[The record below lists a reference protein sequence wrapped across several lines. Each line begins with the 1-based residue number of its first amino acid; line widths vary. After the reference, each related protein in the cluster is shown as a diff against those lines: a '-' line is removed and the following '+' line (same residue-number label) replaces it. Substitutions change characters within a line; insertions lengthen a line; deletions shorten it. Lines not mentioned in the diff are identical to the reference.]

1 MSSHRRADLPS
12 APSPQ
17 HRAPRQP
24 RLRKAVLGAAVI
36 AALGGGTA
44 FACIGG
50 GSGRAP
56 GQPTAASPTAAVGT
70 HDPAP
75 TTLPASP
82 VTHPARPT
90 AKPTRTPPR
99 HTTPPPRPTPTAT
112 TAKPAPTTS
121 APSDPPVSGDAVQQV
136 LAKVNQA
143 RAAQGLPAYTLLD
156 GLNRSAAAHNKV
168 MSAGC
173 GLSHQCPGEPAFGDR
188 ERAQGVQWMSA
199 GENIGEGGPVANTE
213 QAIAKMALGLT
224 QSMLDERPPNDGH
237 RRNMLSSSFTH
248 IGIAVFRDGS
258 GTVWLTQDFSN

>member
-24 RLRKAVLGAAVI
+24 RLRKAVMGAAVI

-50 GSGRAP
+50 GSGHAP
-56 GQPTAASPTAAVGT
+56 GQPTAATPTAAVGT
-70 HDPAP
+70 HTPPAGTRP
-75 TTLPASP
+75 TPP

-90 AKPTRTPPR
+90 AKPTPTPSR
-99 HTTPPPRPTPTAT
+99 HTTPPRPAPTPT
-112 TAKPAPTTS
+112 KPAPTTS
-121 APSDPPVSGDAVQQV
+121 APSTPPVSGDAVQQV

-143 RAAQGLPAYTLLD
+143 RAAQGLPAYTLLE

-168 MSAGC
+168 MSSGC

-248 IGIAVFRDGS
+248 IGIAVFRDSS